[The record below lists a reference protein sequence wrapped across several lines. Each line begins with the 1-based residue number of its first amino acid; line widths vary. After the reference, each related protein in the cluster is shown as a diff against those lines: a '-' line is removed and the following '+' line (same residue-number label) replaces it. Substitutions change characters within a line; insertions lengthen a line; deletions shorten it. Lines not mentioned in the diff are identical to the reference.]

1 MSEVEVEIIEDEEV
15 QHRDSHGYNSF
26 DRIGRPVCVFDQRSN
41 SNESII
47 LNWSKHL
54 KIWKKTQVFA

>member
-1 MSEVEVEIIEDEEV
+1 MTEELLLESDEPVEVISKSI
-15 QHRDSHGYNSF
+15 GYNSF

-54 KIWKKTQVFA
+54 EIWKKTQVFA